1 MLCHLK
7 YTNDSIKEVKDM
19 GISKRTVFMAIVI
32 LSLFLFFS
40 FNVYAEPLG
49 KFSLQQKQ
57 RPKQQVLISQNGRF
71 VFGQISDSSKDKFML
86 DTFTGRLWQISETGA
101 IGLFLKSVS
110 YRTEKGKLSPLPDGV
125 SGTVSKKA
133 KKK

>member
-1 MLCHLK
+1 
-7 YTNDSIKEVKDM
+7 M

-49 KFSLQQKQ
+49 NISLQQKQ

>member
-1 MLCHLK
+1 
-7 YTNDSIKEVKDM
+7 M

-32 LSLFLFFS
+32 LSLLSFFS
-40 FNVYAEPLG
+40 FSVYGEPFGNV
-49 KFSLQQKQ
+49 SLQQKQ
-57 RPKQQVLISQNGRF
+57 ESKHQVLISQNGRF

-110 YRTEKGKLSPLPDGV
+110 YRTEEGKLSPLPDGV
-125 SGTVSKKA
+125 SGTVSKKV

>member
-1 MLCHLK
+1 
-7 YTNDSIKEVKDM
+7 M
-19 GISKRTVFMAIVI
+19 GISKRTVIMVIVL
-32 LSLFLFFS
+32 LSLILFMS
-40 FNVYAEPLG
+40 RRAHAEPLG
-49 KFSLQQKQ
+49 NISLQQKQ

-86 DTFTGRLWQISETGA
+86 DTFTGRLWKISETGA

-110 YRTEKGKLSPLPDGV
+110 YRTKEGKLSLLPGGV
-125 SGTVSKKA
+125 SGTVSKKV

>member
-1 MLCHLK
+1 
-7 YTNDSIKEVKDM
+7 M

-32 LSLFLFFS
+32 LSLLLFFS
-40 FNVYAEPLG
+40 FSVYGEPLG
-49 KFSLQQKQ
+49 NIALQQKKES
-57 RPKQQVLISQNGRF
+57 KQQVLISQNGRF

-110 YRTEKGKLSPLPDGV
+110 YRTEEGKLSPLPDGV
-125 SGTVSKKA
+125 PGTVPQKV